1 MLDAMTGAPTNP
13 RLRREPPRFR
23 IVSLVRREPITPRLV
38 RCTFGG
44 SDLDGFPE
52 PDPAASVRVLFPQPG
67 TTELVMPEWNGN
79 EFLLPGSDGTTRLRP
94 YLRTFTPRATRADP
108 PELDVDVVMHGT
120 GVASPWVTN
129 AEIGAPTAVSGPGR
143 GYAISSDAPP
153 HLLAG
158 DESAIPAMSQ
168 LLEVLPETTAVVVHV
183 EIDDPAARH
192 ALPDHPRAE
201 VHWHE
206 RPPGAPSGD
215 TLVTAV
221 ETATIDDATRV
232 WAAGEAAAMQRIR
245 RHLFETR
252 AIPRPRTTIRGYWKF
267 GRAGAGDDDER

>member
-1 MLDAMTGAPTNP
+1 MTSTPPTP

-44 SDLDGFPE
+44 ADLVGFPQ
-52 PDPAASVRVLFPQPG
+52 PDPAASVRVLFPAPG

-79 EFLLPGSDGTTRLRP
+79 EFLMPGSDDTTRLRP
-94 YLRTFTPRATRADP
+94 YLRTLTPRATRTDGVET
-108 PELDVDVVMHGT
+108 PELDVDVVLHGG
-120 GVASPWVTN
+120 GVASSWVETS
-129 AEIGAPTAVSGPGR
+129 EVGAPAALSGPGR
-143 GYAISSDAPP
+143 GYAVAPDAP

-158 DESAIPAMSQ
+158 DETAIPAMSQ
-168 LLEVLPETTAVVVHV
+168 LLEALPASTRVVVHV

-201 VHWHE
+201 VQWHE
-206 RPPGAPSGD
+206 RPPDAPHGD
-215 TLVTAV
+215 TLVTAI
-221 ETATIDDATRV
+221 EAAPIDDDTRV

-252 AIPRPRTTIRGYWKF
+252 GIPRPRTTIRGYWKH
-267 GRAGAGDDDER
+267 GRAGTDDD